1 MTPRGNSDKRLDS
14 PVGPGRSIV
23 FWGII
28 SSSGGSRGVRD
39 LNALESAVN
48 QPRQTF
54 DQNDLYPDII
64 SKAAALCISLVMN
77 HPFVDGNKRVGH
89 AAMET
94 FLILNGY
101 EIISSLDEQERVMLE
116 LASGKMSRINF
127 SEWLNNHI
135 CHLTNE

>member
-1 MTPRGNSDKRLDS
+1 MRYL
-14 PVGPGRSIV
+14 SISEV
-23 FWGII
+23 FELHDRII

-54 DQNDLYPDII
+54 DQKDLYPDII
-64 SKAAALCISLVMN
+64 TKAAALCFSLVMN

-101 EIISSLDEQERVMLE
+101 EIFASVDEQESVMLS
-116 LASGKMSRINF
+116 LAEGKMSRTHF
-127 SEWLNNHI
+127 LEWLNNHI
-135 CHLTNE
+135 NHITNG

>member
-1 MTPRGNSDKRLDS
+1 MRYL
-14 PVGPGRSIV
+14 SISEI
-23 FWGII
+23 FELHDRII
-28 SSSGGSRGVRD
+28 SSTGGSRGVRD

-54 DQNDLYPDII
+54 DQKDLYPDIVTK
-64 SKAAALCISLVMN
+64 SAALCFSLVMN

-101 EIISSLDEQERVMLE
+101 EIISSVDEQERIMLE
-116 LASGKMSRINF
+116 LAAGKMSRSDF
-127 SEWLNNHI
+127 SEWLKNHI
-135 CHLTNE
+135 SHITNG

>member
-1 MTPRGNSDKRLDS
+1 MRYL
-14 PVGPGRSIV
+14 SISEV
-23 FWGII
+23 FELHDRII

-39 LNALESAVN
+39 LKALESAVN

-54 DQNDLYPDII
+54 DQKDLYPDIVT
-64 SKAAALCISLVMN
+64 KAAALCFSLVIN

-101 EIISSLDEQERVMLE
+101 EIFASLDEQVSVMLS
-116 LASGKMSRINF
+116 LAAGKLSRTEF
-127 SEWLNNHI
+127 LEWLNNHI
-135 CHLTNE
+135 SQISNG

>member
-1 MTPRGNSDKRLDS
+1 MRYL
-14 PVGPGRSIV
+14 SISEV
-23 FWGII
+23 FELHDRII
-28 SSSGGSRGVRD
+28 SSSGGSRGIRD
-39 LNALESAVN
+39 ISVLESAIN

-54 DQNDLYPDII
+54 DQKDLYPDIVT
-64 SKAAALCISLVMN
+64 KAAALCFSLVMN

-101 EIISSLDEQERVMLE
+101 EIISSVDEQERVMLE

-135 CHLTNE
+135 CHITNG

>member
-1 MTPRGNSDKRLDS
+1 MRYL
-14 PVGPGRSIV
+14 SISEV
-23 FWGII
+23 LELHDRII
-28 SSSGGSRGVRD
+28 SSSGGSHGILD

-48 QPRQTF
+48 QPRHTF
-54 DQNDLYPDII
+54 DQKDLYPDIVT
-64 SKAAALCISLVMN
+64 KAAALCFSLVMN

-101 EIISSLDEQERVMLE
+101 EIISSVDEQERVMLE
-116 LASGKMSRINF
+116 LAAGKISRVDF

-135 CHLTNE
+135 NHITSG

>member
-1 MTPRGNSDKRLDS
+1 MRYL
-14 PVGPGRSIV
+14 SISEI
-23 FWGII
+23 FELHDRII

-54 DQNDLYPDII
+54 DQKDLYPDII
-64 SKAAALCISLVMN
+64 AKAAALCFSLVMN

-101 EIISSLDEQERVMLE
+101 EIVASVDEQESIMLS
-116 LASGKMSRINF
+116 LAAGKVSRANF
-127 SEWLNNHI
+127 LKWLNNHI
-135 CHLTNE
+135 DHITNG

>member
-1 MTPRGNSDKRLDS
+1 MRYL
-14 PVGPGRSIV
+14 SISEV
-23 FWGII
+23 FELHDRII
-28 SSSGGSRGVRD
+28 SSSGGSLGLRD

-48 QPRQTF
+48 LPRQTF
-54 DQNDLYPDII
+54 DQKDLYPDIVT
-64 SKAAALCISLVMN
+64 KAAALCFSLVMN

-94 FLILNGY
+94 FLILNEH

-127 SEWLNNHI
+127 SEWLNSHI
-135 CHLTNE
+135 CHITNG